1 MVMNNI
7 TMITITIIT
16 KANGVNV
23 NEISIAGYS
32 AVCVVNSNSRFF
44 FHHDILIEN
53 KKKK

>member
-44 FHHDILIEN
+44 FSS
-53 KKKK
+53 